1 MSTNPAHPLAQRMQ
15 RIRPFHVMEL
25 LRRAN
30 ELAASGR
37 DIVHME
43 IGEPDFPTAA
53 PVIEAGI
60 EALRAG
66 HTGYLPAAGLP
77 ALREAISAHYQRWYG
92 VAPPPER
99 IFITPGASGALVVAL
114 ALVSDPGH
122 GVLLPDPGYPCNR
135 NFVELVDG
143 VPVAVP
149 VGPENDYQLTASAVG
164 EYADADTVAAVIGSP
179 GNPTGTV
186 AGAAGL
192 GGVATAAR
200 LRSIALIVDEIYHGL
215 HYQPEIAGAA
225 GEAPEAFIVN
235 SFSKYFGMTGWR
247 LGWLVVPP
255 GYESAAGRLVQNL
268 FISASTPA
276 QHAALA
282 CFTGAASEMFE
293 VRRTAFRDRRDALLP
308 AVRDL
313 GFEVPGTPAGAF
325 YLYADASAL
334 ADDAFTLA
342 GDLLERTGVAIT
354 PGIDFEITAPE
365 RHVRFAYTTDLRRLE
380 QAVERMRGYFRA
392 GA

>member
-1 MSTNPAHPLAQRMQ
+1 MQ

-30 ELAASGR
+30 ELAANGR

-43 IGEPDFPTAA
+43 IGEPDFPTVG
-53 PVIEAGI
+53 PVLEAGI

-114 ALVSDPGH
+114 ALVTNPGA

-143 VPVAVP
+143 KPIAVP
-149 VGPENDYQLTASAVG
+149 VGPEDNYQLTGSAISQ
-164 EYADADTVAAVIGSP
+164 YADADTAAAVIGSP
-179 GNPTGTV
+179 SNPTGTL
-186 AGAAGL
+186 AGAAAL
-192 GGVATAAR
+192 GAAATAAR
-200 LRSIALIVDEIYHGL
+200 LRGTALIVDEIYHGL
-215 HYQPEIAGAA
+215 HYEPEIAGAIR
-225 GEAPEAFIVN
+225 EAPEAFIVN

-255 GYESAAGRLVQNL
+255 GYESAAERLIQNL

-282 CFTGAASEMFE
+282 CFTDAATEMFE
-293 VRRTAFRDRRDALLP
+293 MRRTAFRDRRDALLP
-308 AVRDL
+308 ALRDL
-313 GFEVPGTPAGAF
+313 GFRIPGTPAGAF
-325 YLYADASAL
+325 YLYADSSSLAEDSFAL
-334 ADDAFTLA
+334 AS
-342 GDLLERTGVAIT
+342 DLLERTGVAIT
-354 PGIDFEITAPE
+354 PGVDFEITAPE
-365 RHVRFAYTTDLRRLE
+365 KRVRFAYTTGLDRLTE
-380 QAVERMRGYFRA
+380 AVDRMYGYFRA
-392 GA
+392 GR